1 MFLSA
6 CHNGFTGTIKKIHG
20 DDKIKR
26 FLFSLGCAEG
36 DEVALISVLGGNY
49 IVGIKDSRYA
59 LDKSLAGKIELS
71 HHGQR
76 RRSRHGRTNYHAE

>member
-1 MFLSA
+1 MFLST
-6 CHNGFTGTIKKIHG
+6 CHNGYIGTITKIHG
-20 DDKIKR
+20 DDKVKR

-49 IVGIKDSRYA
+49 IVCIKDSRFA

-71 HHGQR
+71 QPGFR
-76 RRSRHGRTNYHAE
+76 RRHRGMRGR

>member
-1 MFLSA
+1 MLLST
-6 CHNGFTGTIKKIHG
+6 CHSGTTGVIKKIHG

-36 DEVALISVLGGNY
+36 DQLALISVLGGNY

-59 LDKSLAGKIELS
+59 LDKSLAGKIELIAP
-71 HHGQR
+71 Q
-76 RRSRHGRTNYHAE
+76 RHGRLG

>member
-1 MFLSA
+1 MFLST
-6 CHNGFTGTIKKIHG
+6 CPSGYSGTIKKIHG
-20 DDKIKR
+20 DEKIKR

-36 DEVALISVLGGNY
+36 DQVALISVLGGNY

-71 HHGQR
+71 HQG
-76 RRSRHGRTNYHAE
+76 SC

>member
-1 MFLSA
+1 MYLSSA
-6 CHNGFTGTIKKIHG
+6 PAGSRAIIEKIHG
-20 DDKIKR
+20 DDKMKR

-59 LDKSLAGKIELS
+59 LDKSLAGKIELKR
-71 HHGQR
+71 G
-76 RRSRHGRTNYHAE
+76 

>member
-1 MFLSA
+1 MFLST
-6 CHNGFTGTIKKIHG
+6 CQSGYTGVIKKIHG

-36 DEVALISVLGGNY
+36 DELALISVLGGNY

-59 LDKSLAGKIELS
+59 LDKSLAGKIELNAS
-71 HHGQR
+71 GLR
-76 RRSRHGRTNYHAE
+76 RRRRGRHD